1 MKLLKLLL
9 TLLLLTS
16 WSNYA
21 RSVEKSIV
29 IRERQVGTIQKLSRQ
44 ITKSEVDATLYY
56 NRFRYYDAS
65 TGLYL
70 SQDPIGLH
78 GNNPTMYGYTFDSN
92 TQIDIFG
99 LAGVPWLPHGATQPD
114 IVSKGPHFY
123 AGDGKTELKLALD
136 GDRVTFIEAFGKD
149 ANTPAL
155 KKAIK
160 ESEEKLLNDKSWREK
175 LLKNAREVKISLF
188 ENFGRLDRARDVKK
202 LRKR

>member
-1 MKLLKLLL
+1 MYGK
-9 TLLLLTS
+9 
-16 WSNYA
+16 
-21 RSVEKSIV
+21 
-29 IRERQVGTIQKLSRQ
+29 
-44 ITKSEVDATLYY
+44 ITKFTGDRSFIPFRQLGQYEDPELDGLYY

-65 TGLYL
+65 TGLYI